1 MLPGLT
7 TAGSSSR
14 IAVAYPSF
22 PEPLPLVWLDRRGLV
37 FRASGPAP
45 LVSGLP
51 RAATLLAGDEP
62 LCSLRLVIREIAAA
76 GDGRHDLTMQPSCA
90 ASDELLWHALRD
102 REPYRH
108 IRHPLAPVVE
118 TAAGSERAAHAS
130 ATLPAGGA
138 DGTVRPSRSA
148 AFRLPCRSDALF
160 FADWLEYHFD
170 ELRALSQ
177 RHTPQLQLNQLERQ
191 LADDEVGVRFVYDID
206 GHASRHELNDC
217 AREACAW
224 IETEMRDKFALP
236 IAQGR
241 FGEHRARGL
250 STGHTG
256 QSPESLP
263 RARGRNTTG
272 YCAR

>member
-1 MLPGLT
+1 MDHSTVFRSMMPALT
-7 TAGSSSR
+7 SADGAR

-22 PEPLPLVWLDRRGLV
+22 PAPLPLVRLDRRGLV
-37 FRASGPAP
+37 FRAAGPAP
-45 LVSGLP
+45 LVCGLP

-62 LCSLRLVIREIAAA
+62 LCSLRLVIREVAAA

-108 IRHPLAPVVE
+108 IQHPLAPVAD
-118 TAAGSERAAHAS
+118 TAAA
-130 ATLPAGGA
+130 PAGTSRNPAMAPA
-138 DGTVRPSRSA
+138 DGARLSRRA

-160 FADWLEYHFD
+160 LADWLEYHFD
-170 ELRALSQ
+170 ELRALAQ
-177 RHTPQLQLNQLERQ
+177 RHTPQLHLNQLERQ
-191 LADDEVGVRFVYDID
+191 LSDDEVGVRFVYDID

-236 IAQGR
+236 IAQER
-241 FGEHRARGL
+241 FGEHRAR
-250 STGHTG
+250 
-256 QSPESLP
+256 
-263 RARGRNTTG
+263 RG
-272 YCAR
+272 A

>member
-1 MLPGLT
+1 MDHSTVFRSMMPALT
-7 TAGSSSR
+7 SADGAR

-22 PEPLPLVWLDRRGLV
+22 PEPLPLVRLDRRGLV
-37 FRASGPAP
+37 FRAAGPAP
-45 LVSGLP
+45 LVCGLP

-62 LCSLRLVIREIAAA
+62 LCSLRLVIREVAAA
-76 GDGRHDLTMQPSCA
+76 GDGHHDLTMQPSGA

-108 IRHPLAPVVE
+108 IQHPLAPVSDP
-118 TAAGSERAAHAS
+118 AA
-130 ATLPAGGA
+130 TPAGTSRNPAMASTDGA
-138 DGTVRPSRSA
+138 RLSRRA

-160 FADWLEYHFD
+160 LADWLEYHFD
-170 ELRALSQ
+170 ELRALAQ
-177 RHTPQLQLNQLERQ
+177 RHTPQLHLNQLERQ

-236 IAQGR
+236 IAQER
-241 FGEHRARGL
+241 FGEHRAR
-250 STGHTG
+250 
-256 QSPESLP
+256 
-263 RARGRNTTG
+263 RG
-272 YCAR
+272 A